1 MRTTRYRII
10 TSLSLALFLSLAG
23 CGKSPTP
30 DSSPTRSDEAVSQ
43 SNAPISQEIT
53 ITANDQMKYNI
64 ESFSVKAGETVRLT
78 LKNIGKMPKFSM
90 GHNVVILTQGTD
102 SLAFVEAAANSAVTD
117 YVPEGSEKK
126 VIAHT
131 KLLGGGEED
140 SIVFTAPT
148 KTGDYPF
155 VCSFPGHYQVGMK
168 GTMKVQ

>member
-10 TSLSLALFLSLAG
+10 ISLSLAVLLSLAG
-23 CGKSPTP
+23 CGKSPAP
-30 DSSPTRSDEAVSQ
+30 DSGPKGSDEAAGQADAPVSR
-43 SNAPISQEIT
+43 EIT
-53 ITANDQMKYNI
+53 LTANDQMKYNV
-64 ESFSVKAGETVRLT
+64 ESFSVQAGETVRLT

-117 YVPEGSEKK
+117 YVPTGSEKK

-131 KLLGGGEED
+131 RLLGGGEED
-140 SIVFTAPT
+140 SIVFTAPR